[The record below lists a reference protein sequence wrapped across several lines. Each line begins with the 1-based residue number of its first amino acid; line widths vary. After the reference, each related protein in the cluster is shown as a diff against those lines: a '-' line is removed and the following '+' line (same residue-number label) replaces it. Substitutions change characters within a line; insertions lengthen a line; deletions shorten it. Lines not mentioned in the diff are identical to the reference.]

1 MEKKEEEAMT
11 PKQIYNALL
20 AEKVIKELKNRN
32 IQGFYYETKEKAVE
46 KVLEIIP
53 KNSVISWGGSVTLTE
68 IGLIDSLKNG
78 EYAVLDA
85 RAGKDAVE
93 MDKIAHQAFNA
104 DYYIMSANAISASG
118 ELVNADGIGNRT
130 AALIYGPK
138 NVIVIVGMN
147 KVEQNLDAAVLRVK
161 TESAPLTVLVYNK
174 SEIASFEELLD
185 KAQGACSQLVITTMS
200 TFKDRIKVI
209 LIGESLGF

>member
-1 MEKKEEEAMT
+1 MT

-20 AEKVIKELKNRN
+20 AGKVIKELKKRN

-53 KNSVISWGGSVTLTE
+53 KNSVISWGGSATLTE
-68 IGLIDSLKNG
+68 IGLIDLLKNG
-78 EYAVLDA
+78 EYNVLDA
-85 RAGKDAVE
+85 HAGKDAAE
-93 MDKIAHQAFNA
+93 MDKIAHQALNV

-138 NVIVIVGMN
+138 NVIVIVGIN

-161 TESAPLTVLVYNK
+161 TESAPLTVLKYNK

-185 KAQGACSQLVITTMS
+185 KAEIACSQLVITNMS

-209 LIGESLGF
+209 IIGESLGF

>member
-1 MEKKEEEAMT
+1 MT

-20 AEKVIKELKNRN
+20 AGKLIKELEKRN

-53 KNSVISWGGSVTLTE
+53 KNSVISWGGSATLTE
-68 IGLIDSLKNG
+68 IGLIDLLKNG
-78 EYAVLDA
+78 EYYVLDA
-85 RAGKDAVE
+85 RAGKDAGE
-93 MDKIAHQAFNA
+93 MDKIAHQALNV

-138 NVIVIVGMN
+138 NVIVIVGIN

-161 TESAPLTVLVYNK
+161 TESAPLTVLAYNK

-185 KAQGACSQLVITTMS
+185 KAKIACSQLVITNMS

>member
-1 MEKKEEEAMT
+1 MT

-20 AEKVIKELKNRN
+20 AGKVIKELKKRN

-53 KNSVISWGGSVTLTE
+53 KNSVISWGGSATLTE
-68 IGLIDSLKNG
+68 IGLIDLLKNG
-78 EYAVLDA
+78 GYNVLDA
-85 RAGKDAVE
+85 RAGKDAAE
-93 MDKIAHQAFNA
+93 MDKIAHQALNV

-138 NVIVIVGMN
+138 NVIVIVGIN

-161 TESAPLTVLVYNK
+161 AESAPLTVLVYNR

-185 KAQGACSQLVITTMS
+185 KAEIACGQLVITNRS